1 MRVIEQ
7 ILDLARWAPSGD
19 NTQPWR
25 FEILADDHVVVHG
38 FDTRRHCVYD
48 LTGRPSQI
56 AIGAMLETLRIAASG
71 FGKRVEVERRG
82 ECCEETPLFDVKVRD
97 DSSVLPSDLI
107 PAIKSRSVN
116 RRPYTMRALSPDD
129 KAALEASVGPSYT
142 IHWVESLAARWQM
155 ARLLF
160 SSARLRLTIKEA
172 YDVHASVIE
181 WNARFSESK
190 VPDQAIGLDPVTLRL
205 MRWAMR
211 TWSRTRVLSTYCGG
225 TVVPRVELDLLP
237 GIACAAHLFVL
248 ARSAPVGI
256 DDYIAAGGAVQ
267 RLWLT
272 ATRRGLQHQPEI
284 TPLIFSGYARE
295 GISFSA
301 DREAMPRAQHLD
313 KRLREIVHGD
323 PVYRAV
329 WLGRVGWANA
339 PRARSLR
346 LPLETLL
353 RRPQA

>member
-48 LTGRPSQI
+48 LTGGPSQI

-71 FGKRVEVERRG
+71 YGKRVEVDRRA
-82 ECCEETPLFDVKVRD
+82 ECSEETPTFDVKVRD
-97 DSSVLPSDLI
+97 DSSVSPSGLI
-107 PAIKSRSVN
+107 PAIKLRSVN
-116 RRPYTMRALSPDD
+116 RRPYAMRALSRAD
-129 KAALEASVGPSYT
+129 KATLEASVGPSYT
-142 IHWVESLAARWQM
+142 IHWVESLAARWKM

-160 SSARLRLTIKEA
+160 SSAGLRLTIKEA
-172 YDVHASVIE
+172 YDVHAAVIE
-181 WNARFSESK
+181 WNARFSETK
-190 VPDQAIGLDPVTLRL
+190 VPDRAIGLDPVTLHL

-211 TWSRTRVLSTYCGG
+211 SWSRTRVLSTYFGG
-225 TVVPRVELDLLP
+225 TVVPRLELDLLP
-237 GIACAAHLFVL
+237 GLACSAHLFIL
-248 ARSAPVGI
+248 ARGEPTGI

-272 ATRRGLQHQPEI
+272 TTRLGLQHQPEM
-284 TPLIFSGYARE
+284 TPLIFSGYARHR
-295 GISFSA
+295 IPFSA
-301 DREAMPRAQHLD
+301 DRPAMSKARHLHE
-313 KRLREIVHGD
+313 KLGEIARDGALD
-323 PVYRAV
+323 RAV

-339 PRARSLR
+339 PSARSLR
-346 LPLETLL
+346 LPLESLL
-353 RRPQA
+353 WRPHR